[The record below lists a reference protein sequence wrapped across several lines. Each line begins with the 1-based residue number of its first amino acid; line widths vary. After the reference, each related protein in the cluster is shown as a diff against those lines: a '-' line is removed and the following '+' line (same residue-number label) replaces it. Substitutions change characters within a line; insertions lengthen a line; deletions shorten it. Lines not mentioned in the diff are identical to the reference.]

1 MPSLFE
7 PYDLGPLK
15 LANRIVM
22 APMTRSRA
30 RNAALAPDADIA
42 LYYAQ
47 RASAGLIITEGAP
60 ISVQGRGWAF
70 TPGIYTAEQINHWR
84 GVTELVHEK
93 GGVIFAQLWH
103 VGRANHVSLQ
113 RDGQAPVSSV
123 DTQARG
129 VVSFG
134 FDENCDP
141 QFLPQSKPR
150 SLRIAEI
157 AAVTQE
163 FVQAALNA
171 RSANMDGIEL
181 HAANGYLFEQFI
193 NGALN
198 TRADRYGGRAI
209 ENRLRFTLE
218 TVDAVAEQIGSERTG
233 IRLSPFG
240 RYNDMHPFD
249 DEQETYLALAN
260 ELSSRRLAYVHISD
274 QETLGEQAIP
284 QDFVDRLRRAYTGT
298 LILAGGFNRESAQS
312 ALDAHRADLIAFG
325 RPFISNPDLVE
336 RLRNG
341 WPLADPD
348 RTTFYHGGR
357 SGYVDYPIADGLP
370 PDANGERD
378 EHEAA
383 QQADDLRGERSHT
396 DKTR

>member
-7 PYDLGPLK
+7 PYDLGPIK

-30 RNAALAPDADIA
+30 LNAALAPDADVEI
-42 LYYAQ
+42 YYAQ
-47 RASAGLIITEGAP
+47 RASAGLIITEGVP

-70 TPGIYTAEQINHWR
+70 TPGIYTETQTVSWR
-84 GVTELVHEK
+84 RVTESVHAK
-93 GGVIFAQLWH
+93 RGVIFAQLWH

-123 DTQARG
+123 DTQACG
-129 VVSFG
+129 VVSFA
-134 FDENCDP
+134 FDKSGNP

-150 SLRIAEI
+150 SLELAEI

-198 TRADRYGGRAI
+198 TRRDRYGGKAI

-218 TVDAVAEQIGSERTG
+218 TVDAVAAQIGSQRTG

-240 RYNDMHPFD
+240 RYNDMHPFE

-260 ELSSRRLAYVHISD
+260 ELSSRCLAYVHISD

-284 QDFVDRLRRAYTGT
+284 QDFVDRFRRAYTGT
-298 LILAGGFNRESAQS
+298 LILAGGFNRESAQA

-341 WPLADPD
+341 WPLAVPD
-348 RTTFYHGGR
+348 RTKFYLGGR
-357 SGYVDYPIADGLP
+357 SGYVDYPAADAPSLDPAGK
-370 PDANGERD
+370 RD
-378 EHEAA
+378 QHEAA
-383 QQADDLRGERSHT
+383 QQVDDLPGERSRT
-396 DKTR
+396 DKTT